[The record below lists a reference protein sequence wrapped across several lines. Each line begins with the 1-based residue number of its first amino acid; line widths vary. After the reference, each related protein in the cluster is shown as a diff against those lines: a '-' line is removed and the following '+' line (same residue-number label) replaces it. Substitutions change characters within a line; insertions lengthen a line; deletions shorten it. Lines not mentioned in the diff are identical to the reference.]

1 MLIGEDELMNDPD
14 LLRDATMGRTVR
26 EEPDEVDT
34 LKMDEIE
41 VKS

>member
-1 MLIGEDELMNDPD
+1 MALHDQPM
-14 LLRDATMGRTVR
+14 R

-41 VKS
+41 VKSYIGGLVRSFERKVA